1 MEDLTK
7 ETGSNVSAHTTNE
20 IMLSSGDYVNKT
32 AFVQD
37 VMVFGGTVGSVTVA
51 GTAVPNATSG
61 VFRLEPGETI
71 SVNYSV
77 APTIMIR
84 TAA

>member
-1 MEDLTK
+1 
-7 ETGSNVSAHTTNE
+7 
-20 IMLSSGDYVNKT
+20 MLSSGDYVNKT
-32 AFVQD
+32 AFVQL
-37 VMVFGGTVGSVTVA
+37 VMVFGITVA

-77 APTIMIR
+77 APTITIR